1 MMVTRIVV
9 SLVLAPLFLA
19 VLLFAPMGIVAFMV
33 SGIVSIAAFELMRA
47 VGVEKNRFVCGPVL
61 VAAALIPQCYWLQVD
76 AWAVKLILLCLLFAL
91 FLDAVLTYET
101 EKAVRAEHILF
112 GLFGGVLYPML
123 MSSLV
128 QLRMLR
134 AGGRDPYGAFF
145 VLLPI
150 VAAFLTDTG
159 AYFFG
164 MFLGKHRGILPVS
177 PKKSV
182 EGFVGGLVSGVGFMT
197 LYGVILNHF
206 FALDANLIIMAF
218 YGLVGA
224 IVTMLGDLSFSLIKR
239 QFGIKDYGSL
249 LPGHGGMLDR
259 FDSMSFAAPIMWL
272 LVTLF
277 PAF

>member
-1 MMVTRIVV
+1 MLTRILV

-19 VLLFAPMGIVAFMV
+19 VLLFAPIGIVALMV
-33 SGIVSIAAFELMRA
+33 SGIVTIAAFELLRA
-47 VGVEKNRFVCGPVL
+47 VGGEKNQFVCGAVL

-76 AWAVKLILLCLLFAL
+76 TWAVKLILLCLLFIL
-91 FLDAVLTYET
+91 FLDAILTYGT
-101 EKAVRAEHILF
+101 EKAVHVEHILF
-112 GLFGGVLYPML
+112 GLFGGILYPVL

-134 AGGRDPYGAFF
+134 NGGRDPYGAFF
-145 VLLPI
+145 VLMPI

-164 MFLGKHRGILPVS
+164 MFFGKHRGIVPVS
-177 PKKSV
+177 PKKSA
-182 EGFVGGLVSGVGFMT
+182 EGFVGGLLSGVVFMT
-197 LYGVILNHF
+197 LYGFVLNHF
-206 FALDANLIIMAF
+206 FALNANLLILAF

-239 QFGIKDYGSL
+239 QYGIKDYGSL

-259 FDSMSFAAPIMWL
+259 FDSMSFAAPTMYL
-272 LVTLF
+272 LVTLL
-277 PAF
+277 PAL

>member
-1 MMVTRIVV
+1 MVTRIVV

>member
-1 MMVTRIVV
+1 MVTRIVV

-277 PAF
+277 TAF

>member
-1 MMVTRIVV
+1 MLTRIVV
-9 SLVLAPLFLA
+9 SVVLAPLFLA
-19 VLLFAPMGIVAFMV
+19 VLLFAPVFVVALMV
-33 SGIVSIAAFELMRA
+33 SGIVTIAAFELLRA
-47 VGVEKNRFVCGPVL
+47 VGAEKNQFVRGAVL

-76 AWAVKLILLCLLFAL
+76 TWAVKLVLLCLLFAL
-91 FLDAVLTYET
+91 FLDAILTYGT
-101 EKAVRAEHILF
+101 EKAVRAEQVLF
-112 GLFGGVLYPML
+112 GLFGGVLYPVL

-134 AGGRDPYGAFF
+134 NGGRDPYGAFF
-145 VLLPI
+145 VLMPV

-182 EGFVGGLVSGVGFMT
+182 EGFIGGLLSGVVSMT
-197 LYGVILNHF
+197 LYGFVLNHF
-206 FALDANLIIMAF
+206 FALDANLLIMAF

-239 QFGIKDYGSL
+239 QYGIKDYGSL
-249 LPGHGGMLDR
+249 IPGHGGMLDR
-259 FDSMSFAAPIMWL
+259 FDSMSFAAPTMWV
-272 LVTLF
+272 LVTLL
-277 PAF
+277 PAI